1 MNITA
6 YLISLIV
13 CITTAKEA
21 KTVQLS
27 EHQIYPLMLALGK
40 TTLLRFSEKPQKL
53 IIGNKNYFNI
63 ENNGT
68 DIALQPLG
76 KVATNLFVYTNDQ
89 TFSFTIKVCENCASD
104 DFVNVHRKV
113 FDLPLPKDDTKKRFK
128 EMSLN
133 LVQRFSDLELQ
144 FTRIKKR
151 NSTALIDF
159 TIAPKSK
166 ALFSANEF
174 KLQVKNVASEMAIKE
189 LSGEKQQ
196 GRVFIPNSP
205 KSDLTLV
212 MSYKKRKR
220 ITIIPRRY
228 LL

>member
-1 MNITA
+1 MIIAA
-6 YLISLIV
+6 YFISAI
-13 CITTAKEA
+13 ISIAPAKEA

-68 DIALQPLG
+68 DIALQPIG
-76 KVATNLFVYTNDQ
+76 KVATNLFVYTSDQ
-89 TFSFTIKVCENCASD
+89 TFSFSIKVCENCASD

-113 FDLPLPKDDTKKRFK
+113 FDLPLQQEEPKKRFK

-133 LVQRFSDLELQ
+133 LVQRFSDVELQ

-151 NSTALIDF
+151 DSTALIDF

-166 ALFSANEF
+166 VLFIASEF
-174 KLQVKNVASEMAIKE
+174 KLQVNNVASEMAIKE

-212 MSYKKRKR
+212 MSYKKQKK